1 MISNIKTKAFKTFD
15 GKKLTQ
21 APYFDIDSTVIRG
34 ITAMML
40 SELIDLD

>member
-1 MISNIKTKAFKTFD
+1 MLHSDFQHQNQGIKTFD

-21 APYFDIDSTVIRG
+21 APYFDRSGTVSV

-40 SELIDLD
+40 SD